1 MAAEKEEEEEE
12 EVEGLAACTGVK
24 IVMCISSGA
33 CKYLSNR
40 ASAAFA
46 NTPASLFPSP
56 RGGFM
61 VAFNC
66 ICAAESDADD
76 NIVLLSDHSRY
87 DSFFNA
93 DMNASGGDLIPIGI

>member
-1 MAAEKEEEEEE
+1 MAAEEEKDEEEEEE
-12 EVEGLAACTGVK
+12 GLAARAGVK

-33 CKYLSNR
+33 CKYLYNR
-40 ASAAFA
+40 ASAALA
-46 NTPASLFPSP
+46 NAPASLYPSP

-66 ICAAESDADD
+66 FCAAVSDADD
-76 NIVLLSDHSRY
+76 NDVLLSDHSRY

-93 DMNASGGDLIPIGI
+93 DMNASGGALIPIGI